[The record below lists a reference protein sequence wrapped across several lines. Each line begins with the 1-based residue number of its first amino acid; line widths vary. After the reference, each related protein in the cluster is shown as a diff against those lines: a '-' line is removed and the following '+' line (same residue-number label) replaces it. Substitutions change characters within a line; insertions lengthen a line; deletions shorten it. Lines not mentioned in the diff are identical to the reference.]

1 MTGFDVGVSWLV
13 ELLADYVVS
22 HFVDGVWLSV
32 YNEFVR
38 AISLSVYFVTPN
50 SVERS

>member
-22 HFVDGVWLSV
+22 HFVDGVWLSCV
-32 YNEFVR
+32 EFVR
-38 AISLSVYFVTPN
+38 AISLLVYFVTPN